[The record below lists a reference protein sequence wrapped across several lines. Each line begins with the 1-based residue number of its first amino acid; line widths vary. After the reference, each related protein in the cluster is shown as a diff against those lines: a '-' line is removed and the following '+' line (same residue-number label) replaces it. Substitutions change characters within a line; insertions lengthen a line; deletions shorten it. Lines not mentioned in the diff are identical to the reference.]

1 MNTIKC
7 GECVNFKRET
17 KGTTKGPVPSTFGWC
32 KELSVF
38 PAKGMDVPE
47 GAKTTT
53 ADRSKPEIVLP
64 DAVKAHCPF
73 ARRA

>member
-7 GECVNFKRET
+7 GECVNFYRQS
-17 KGTTKGPVPSTFGWC
+17 KGTTQGQKPATFAWC
-32 KELSVF
+32 KELSIF
-38 PAKGMDVPE
+38 PATGMDVPE

-53 ADRSKPEIVLP
+53 APTSNPLIVLP
-64 DAVKAHCPF
+64 DSLKPNCGH